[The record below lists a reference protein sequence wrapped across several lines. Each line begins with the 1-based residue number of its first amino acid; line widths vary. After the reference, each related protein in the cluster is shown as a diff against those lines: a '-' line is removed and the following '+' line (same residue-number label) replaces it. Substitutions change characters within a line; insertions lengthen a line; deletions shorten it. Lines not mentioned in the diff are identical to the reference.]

1 MRITSHIYSCLGL
14 QGREGESDRGL
25 GSGEAEAGQEE
36 EEERGQGQ
44 GGRMSPEVGAGVEA
58 QRRSDHEAGARRRRS
73 PERSPEKN
81 HLRKRAGANPSPGTP
96 QERNRSRAPN
106 FSASLIT

>member
-1 MRITSHIYSCLGL
+1 MRITSHIYNFLGL

-25 GSGEAEAGQEE
+25 GTGEAEAGQEE

-58 QRRSDHEAGARRRRS
+58 QRRSDHEAGA
-73 PERSPEKN
+73 
-81 HLRKRAGANPSPGTP
+81 
-96 QERNRSRAPN
+96 
-106 FSASLIT
+106 